1 MHDLPVDDDV
11 RAREANALTFQLELR
26 EDEMRGRRADVDAD
40 GAQPQPLGRDISAQ
54 VIRIVAVM
62 TMMFAVVRKRRSQ

>member
-1 MHDLPVDDDV
+1 
-11 RAREANALTFQLELR
+11 
-26 EDEMRGRRADVDAD
+26 MRGRRADVDAD

-62 TMMFAVVRKRRSQ
+62 TMMSAVVRKRRSQ